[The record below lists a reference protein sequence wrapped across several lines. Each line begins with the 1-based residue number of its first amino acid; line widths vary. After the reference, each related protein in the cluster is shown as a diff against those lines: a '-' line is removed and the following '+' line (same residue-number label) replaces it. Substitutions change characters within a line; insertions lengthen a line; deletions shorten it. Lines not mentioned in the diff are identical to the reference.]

1 MQLENNCKANNGTIY
16 IGYAIN
22 VVIMCNSTASC
33 LCNDT
38 SNNAVQTVCSGPST
52 APCICSAES
61 CKVSVQSVAYNYHT
75 TNYSVTHPLTLVM
88 VVFVD

>member
-1 MQLENNCKANNGTIY
+1 
-16 IGYAIN
+16 
-22 VVIMCNSTASC
+22 MCDSTASC

-52 APCICSAES
+52 APCIYSVEGYKVSIQSTVCSAVYGYS
-61 CKVSVQSVAYNYHT
+61 FYGI
-75 TNYSVTHPLTLVM
+75 NYSVTCPHTLVM

>member
-1 MQLENNCKANNGTIY
+1 
-16 IGYAIN
+16 
-22 VVIMCNSTASC
+22 MCNSTASC

-61 CKVSVQSVAYNYHT
+61 CQVSVQSTIHSVI
-75 TNYSVTHPLTLVM
+75 YSYPILQI
-88 VVFVD
+88 VV